1 MTVQTQTSQLASL
14 DQAALGDTSAQDV
27 GQFPWGVLALGLAF
41 FVIAVSA
48 FILRAT
54 LIGSDGANTDG
65 RTTAFRPNYMEVYAY
80 PNSPGPLQSGDRVV
94 AVGDVTMKEWAL
106 RLFTPNS
113 SHLSFAPDDMV
124 VYRVIRKG
132 QAVTQ
137 LVALKHTPLVSIFQA
152 RWGFFVFVFVSQLLA
167 TWLLIRRP
175 QVPAARVF
183 FIWAMLGSQMYVWAL
198 PLQVGDVVT
207 GYGFWL
213 GRFLVAGM
221 AVLFYP
227 ALLHFALLY
236 PRPLDSVRRYGRLL
250 LPSLYLASIL
260 LYFAIISRFWISASS
275 VLAGLSASSSA
286 VAVISIVYLL
296 AALAVIIFQYLHSR
310 PGPDRQRAKWALL
323 GGSVAVISGLVL
335 GVIMPITIGHIG
347 LDVNLYGLTLL
358 AFPISMTIAMW
369 RYHLFDVD
377 LILRKTFLYAVVT
390 AILVMAYLGAI
401 IFLEAF
407 FRQFTRQNSRPAVA
421 LATAAIMLLFNP
433 VRVRVQAS
441 IDRLFYRTSYD
452 PAQILGHFAA
462 TTRDEADL
470 PKLLTTLES
479 TIDGSLQ
486 PASIRIWLAPRHAAE
501 STVEK

>member
-1 MTVQTQTSQLASL
+1 MTVQGQTSQLASP
-14 DQAALGDTSAQDV
+14 DQVAPGADPAQ
-27 GQFPWGVLALGLAF
+27 QAERFPWGVLALGLSF

-48 FILRAT
+48 FIIRAT

-65 RTTAFRPNYMEVYAY
+65 RTMAFRPEYMEAYAY
-80 PNSPGPLQSGDRVV
+80 PNSPGPLQTGDRII
-94 AVGDVTMKEWAL
+94 AVGGVTMKEWAL

-113 SHLSFAPDDMV
+113 SHLSFAPDDLI
-124 VYRVIRKG
+124 VYRVMRKG
-132 QAVTQ
+132 QPLTL
-137 LVALKHTPLVSIFQA
+137 LVALKHMPLVSIIQA
-152 RWGFFVFVFVSQLLA
+152 RWGFFIFVFVSQLLA
-167 TWLLIRRP
+167 TWLLVRRH
-175 QVPAARVF
+175 QTPAVRAF

-198 PLQVGDVVT
+198 PLQAGDVVT

-227 ALLHFALLY
+227 ALVHFALLY
-236 PRPLDSVRRYGRLL
+236 PRPLEAVRRYFWL
-250 LPSLYLASIL
+250 LPSLYLAAIL
-260 LYFAIISRFWISASS
+260 LYFAIISQFWGSAPT

-286 VAVISIVYLL
+286 VSVISIVYLL
-296 AALAVIIFQYLHSR
+296 AALAIIIFQYRHSQ

-323 GGSVAVISGLVL
+323 GGSIAVLSGLVL
-335 GVIMPITIGHIG
+335 GVIMPIAIGHTG

-433 VRVRVQAS
+433 VRVRVQSS
-441 IDRLFYRTSYD
+441 IDRLFYRTNYD
-452 PAQILGHFAA
+452 PTQILAHFAA

-470 PKLLTTLES
+470 PKLLATLES

-486 PASIRIWLAPRHAAE
+486 PASIRIWLAPRQAAE
-501 STVEK
+501 STGEE